1 MATPPLSRLLA
12 EFRAVPEFATYLDA
26 RGTLADLPRGDGHR
40 VIVYPGLLARDWLT
54 APLRSSL
61 ARLGY
66 DTRGWGRGLNS
77 GLKPGL
83 LEAML
88 GDLDG
93 LAANGRVS
101 LIGWSLGGLYARE
114 LAKRRPDRV
123 RRVITLGTPF
133 AGDMRANNAW
143 RLYELLNDH
152 KVDAPPIDG
161 DFADPPPVPTVS
173 IYSKDEGIVPVAA
186 SLNPDLPHVE
196 NVAVRGSHIGL
207 PWSAEVIRIVA
218 DRLARP

>member
-1 MATPPLSRLLA
+1 MSAPPLSRLLA
-12 EFRAVPEFATYLDA
+12 ELRAVTEYAAYVGS
-26 RGTLADLPRGDGHR
+26 RSELADLPRGDGHR

-54 APLRSSL
+54 APLRTRL
-61 ARLGY
+61 AALGY
-66 DTRGWGRGLNS
+66 DAQGWGRGLNS

-83 LEAML
+83 LDAML
-88 GDLDG
+88 ADLADKPG
-93 LAANGRVS
+93 KVS

-114 LAKRRPDRV
+114 LAKRMPERV

-143 RLYELLNDH
+143 RLYELVNDH

-161 DFADPPPVPTVS
+161 DVAEPPPVPTVS
-173 IYSKDEGIVPVAA
+173 IYSEDEGIIPVAA
-186 SLNPDLPHVE
+186 SQNPDLPHLE
-196 NVAVRGSHIGL
+196 NVAVRGSHVGL
-207 PWSAEVIRIVA
+207 PWSPAVIRIIA